1 MCGNAAALEEYQ
13 YKWFELLVEYYVGD
27 GGLKWERCI
36 LQAKQNKQTDSAP
49 WTDFEI
55 PPKEIVHNV
64 VAFDK
69 MEIGKFYVPHKLQ
82 FPLVDMYWKDENGEL
97 CGIQVT
103 KSKNHPKSMQ
113 VYRTFLPENL
123 GLVSLDIKFHLHY
136 VIFPFRK
143 EHYDK
148 KDIHQAFILEM

>member
-1 MCGNAAALEEYQ
+1 MYGNAAALEEYQ

-36 LQAKQNKQTDSAP
+36 VHAKQNKQTDSAP

-69 MEIGKFYVPHKLQ
+69 MEIGKINYNVLSLICTGKMKTENFVAFKLQ
-82 FPLVDMYWKDENGEL
+82 NQRI
-97 CGIQVT
+97 IQ
-103 KSKNHPKSMQ
+103 N
-113 VYRTFLPENL
+113 
-123 GLVSLDIKFHLHY
+123 
-136 VIFPFRK
+136 
-143 EHYDK
+143 
-148 KDIHQAFILEM
+148 